1 MRRTLTVLMFL
12 LATGIAWAVPRPTE
26 LASHVTASKP
36 YGEGSLSWLFITAY
50 DASLWT
56 DAQRWSMN
64 EPFALT
70 LVYRMSFTT
79 DEMVERTLEEM
90 KALDPALTAD
100 QLQRHARMLRNAFPP
115 VKAGDRITAIHTP
128 GQPVRFFHNGR
139 LTASSDDSAFADPF
153 FGIWLSPKT
162 SEPSLRRALLRL
174 PG

>member
-1 MRRTLTVLMFL
+1 MKLVSAVIKPFKLDEVKVAVREVGVTGMTVSQVRGFGRT
-12 LATGIAWAVPRPTE
+12 GGHIE
-26 LASHVTASKP
+26 
-36 YGEGSLSWLFITAY
+36 I
-50 DASLWT
+50 
-56 DAQRWSMN
+56 
-64 EPFALT
+64 
-70 LVYRMSFTT
+70 YRGKEYEFDFVDKLKVEIVTT

-139 LTASSDDSAFADPF
+139 MTASSEDSSFAAPF

>member
-1 MRRTLTVLMFL
+1 MRKTLTALLFL
-12 LATGIAWAVPRPTE
+12 LATGVAWAIPRPEE
-26 LASHVTASKP
+26 LSSHVTASKP

-90 KALDPALTAD
+90 KALYPALTAD

-115 VKAGDRITAIHTP
+115 VKAGDRITAMHTP

-139 LTASSDDSAFADPF
+139 MTTSSEDSTFADPF

>member
-1 MRRTLTVLMFL
+1 MRKTMAAVLFL
-12 LATGIAWAVPRPTE
+12 LATGIAWAIPRPEE
-26 LASHVTASKP
+26 LANHVRATQP

-70 LVYRMSFTT
+70 LVYHMSFST

-90 KALDPALTAD
+90 KALSPNLGPDEM
-100 QLQRHARMLRNAFPP
+100 QRHAQLLRRAFPP

-139 LTASSDDSAFADPF
+139 MTATSADSGFADPF